1 MARAQADETR
11 SGEQG
16 NGRLNSFDVQY
27 RRLVERIMTTGA
39 EEVNAR
45 TGHAVRA
52 LPGMTLEI
60 EDSAADFPLLTLR
73 KIPLR
78 TFIAEQIWFLT
89 GERVATDVLTQ
100 NTHIWDDFTNLNGV
114 IGTAYGYRWR
124 RHFHRDQ
131 IAELVE
137 LLERDP
143 SSRQGVVI
151 AWDPSMDGLAGGVQ
165 RKNVPCPFA
174 FTVNIIAGRLN
185 LHNIVRSNDVLLG
198 LPHDVAGFALLQH
211 MLAGRLGVRPGK
223 YTHSI
228 SHAHIYDV
236 HYDAAE
242 VLVSRVP
249 AHPPIPLATPPDAY
263 ERALAGD
270 VALVKEIEAALAAH
284 YAPQPA
290 LPKLQIVL

>member
-1 MARAQADETR
+1 MSAVHTDGTRPAD
-11 SGEQG
+11 QG
-16 NGRLNSFDVQY
+16 SAPLNTFDAQY
-27 RRLVERIMTTGA
+27 RHLVERIMRDGV

-45 TGHAVRA
+45 TQHAVRA
-52 LPGMTLEI
+52 LPGVTVEI
-60 EDSAADFPLLTLR
+60 EDVAGDFPLLTLR

-89 GERVATDVLTQ
+89 GERVATDVLSQ

-137 LLERDP
+137 LFERDP

-174 FTVNIIAGRLN
+174 FTVNIIGSRLN

-198 LPHDVAGFALLQH
+198 MPHDVAGFALLQH
-211 MLAGRLGVRPGK
+211 ILAKRLGVRPGK

-228 SHAHIYDV
+228 SHAHIYDI
-236 HYDAAE
+236 HYDAARTLAE
-242 VLVSRVP
+242 RVP
-249 AHPPIPLATPPDAY
+249 AHPPIALDIPDDAY
-263 ERALAGD
+263 ERALGGD
-270 VALVKEIEAALAAH
+270 VALVAQIEGALARQYH
-284 YAPQPA
+284 PQPA
-290 LPKLQIVL
+290 LPKLRIVL